1 MPRVP
6 CYHHGLLSP
15 PEARQ
20 RGEGRGHAVGAAF
33 AGADSLGP
41 WGRPP
46 SGAVFWEWRG
56 SPCRQNARPGGSHAS
71 AGVPAF
77 FLSAAPQGGGYSQS
91 AIKPELFSSKVPLP
105 SQHVGVV
112 GGDRRGL
119 LRGEGD
125 TPGIGDLAFLQVLH
139 QLCKPA
145 LRGGVIF

>member
-1 MPRVP
+1 MSSEQPGPAAHTPRLE
-6 CYHHGLLSP
+6 YL
-15 PEARQ
+15 
-20 RGEGRGHAVGAAF
+20 
-33 AGADSLGP
+33 
-41 WGRPP
+41 P
-46 SGAVFWEWRG
+46 SF
-56 SPCRQNARPGGSHAS
+56 S
-71 AGVPAF
+71 
-77 FLSAAPQGGGYSQS
+77 SAAPQGGGYSQS

>member
-15 PEARQ
+15 PVARQ
-20 RGEGRGHAVGAAF
+20 RGEGRGHAVGTAF
-33 AGADSLGP
+33 AGADSLGLG
-41 WGRPP
+41 GRPP
-46 SGAVFWEWRG
+46 SGAVFWSGEEAHVVRT
-56 SPCRQNARPGGSHAS
+56 PG
-71 AGVPAF
+71 PAAHTPRLEYLPSF
-77 FLSAAPQGGGYSQS
+77 SSAAPQGAGYSQS

-125 TPGIGDLAFLQVLH
+125 PPGIGDLAFLQVLH